1 MFSNFKKRLGV
12 LTAIAVMAALVPA
25 LAASPASAAV
35 ALTATAPAS
44 GALHSACPAG
54 SAAAGGFTD
63 TTSTDVDCIK
73 MHGITTGVTAT
84 TYEPSSNIPRW
95 QMALYLTRFA
105 TAAGVTLGSG
115 ADQGFTDISGY
126 SAAIQTAINQIKQ
139 LGVTTGTTATTYS
152 PDDNVT
158 REQMAMFVERML
170 AKSTA
175 GIGGSGATATYSGK
189 ISSATK
195 TYNYTDIDAGGVTY
209 EGHEAIAEIY
219 HLGIPGHAK
228 TVTTFSPA
236 AAITRADMA
245 TWMTNALAHTNARPA
260 GVWVQVTGA
269 SANTLFGSTA
279 QTLHISHRDDNRAAV
294 PGTLVDVFS
303 DLTAANTDPFSAT
316 TGLCTAANTTE
327 LGNAG
332 TECAVDLGDVSTDSK
347 GNVGGTTGV
356 AGGTV
361 TAATTVTYWAH
372 TGAVGTKFNNLT
384 MTANTV
390 SRSQLTAASVL
401 KLTNTIPTNNVMDST
416 DAAFELV
423 KYGTSVTITGTAMT
437 SATGSVVA
445 GAFGV
450 KVVDTVIT
458 VGDDG
463 VAGNLANS
471 NGTDVTTSVTTTT
484 GATSAGVWTHTLTQ
498 ADPTPVG
505 TALSATTSR
514 THTTSVISIDLD
526 ANGTYET
533 AAGTVSLAWDDN
545 AAGAKSATLTEG
557 SYWGLGLAL
566 ASGGVSRTA
575 TATVYDQYGTGVAN
589 HAVVFT
595 GACATGTGDC
605 GESFT
610 DNTSR
615 TTNSVGVATLS
626 YTDVLT
632 ATGKETTTAT
642 PSGVTAAT
650 STYYRIDGTTPN
662 HTEVDNSSI
671 DGAVVG
677 TTFTLA
683 ATTGVA
689 TFAAN
694 HGLTTGEEVYF
705 VQQPRSAAIG
715 GHITVATGNADAW
728 LTAGD
733 LTGSVAVGEQVLFTT
748 APNAATNIS
757 ANVCYWVTE
766 LTSTTSIGISA
777 TRGGTNISTGANSDA
792 NGVLVKCTVPA
803 GPYFFTSTADTTGTF
818 HPTRTTSALGV
829 ASYSTKISD
838 AVASATNGGIARVV
852 GRAAVHDSDEMMEV
866 VINDAANNAF
876 IVEQRSKV
884 GDYDYMRYVYDS
896 GDQFNIYGDTVT
908 NADLATTANATAASL
923 ATFQTHL
930 AAKMNA
936 VTGVGNAGNQ
946 GDIFSISNYVNGNA
960 GGGVSVFSLGS

>member
-1 MFSNFKKRLGV
+1 
-12 LTAIAVMAALVPA
+12 
-25 LAASPASAAV
+25 
-35 ALTATAPAS
+35 
-44 GALHSACPAG
+44 
-54 SAAAGGFTD
+54 
-63 TTSTDVDCIK
+63 
-73 MHGITTGVTAT
+73 
-84 TYEPSSNIPRW
+84 
-95 QMALYLTRFA
+95 
-105 TAAGVTLGSG
+105 
-115 ADQGFTDISGY
+115 
-126 SAAIQTAINQIKQ
+126 
-139 LGVTTGTTATTYS
+139 
-152 PDDNVT
+152 
-158 REQMAMFVERML
+158 
-170 AKSTA
+170 
-175 GIGGSGATATYSGK
+175 
-189 ISSATK
+189 
-195 TYNYTDIDAGGVTY
+195 
-209 EGHEAIAEIY
+209 
-219 HLGIPGHAK
+219 
-228 TVTTFSPA
+228 
-236 AAITRADMA
+236 
-245 TWMTNALAHTNARPA
+245 MTNALAHTNARPA

-269 SANTLFGSTA
+269 AANTSFGSRA
-279 QTLHISHRDDNRAAV
+279 MTLHISHRDDNRAAV

-316 TGLCTAANTTE
+316 TGLCVAANTTE

-390 SRSQLTAASVL
+390 SRSQSTAASVL
-401 KLTNTIPTNNVMDST
+401 KLTNTIPTNNINDST
-416 DAAFELV
+416 DTAFELV
-423 KYGTSVTITGTAMT
+423 RYGTSVTITGTAMT

-450 KVVDTVIT
+450 KVVDTVIALA
-458 VGDDG
+458 DDG
-463 VAGNLANS
+463 AGADNS
-471 NGTDVTTSVTTTT
+471 AGDVTTSVTTTT

-505 TALSATTSR
+505 TALSAVTSR
-514 THTTSVISIDLD
+514 TQTTSVITVDLTGD
-526 ANGTYET
+526 GTYET
-533 AAGTVSLAWDDN
+533 AAGTVSISWDDN
-545 AAGAKSATLTEG
+545 PALASTTTLTEG
-557 SYWGLGLAL
+557 SYWGLGAAL
-566 ASGGVSRTA
+566 AAGGVSRTA
-575 TATVYDQYGTGVAN
+575 TATVYDQFGTGVAN

-610 DNTSR
+610 DSSAR

-642 PSGVTAAT
+642 PTGVTAAT

-662 HTEVDNSSI
+662 HTEADSSSV

-694 HGLTTGEEVYF
+694 HGLTTGEEVYLH
-705 VQQPRSAAIG
+705 QQPRSAAIG
-715 GHITVATGNADAW
+715 GNITVAVASSAGGNW

-733 LTGSVAVGEQVLFTT
+733 ISGSVAVGEQVLFTT
-748 APNAATNIS
+748 APASATNIT
-757 ANVCYWVTE
+757 ANVCYWVTAVNGA
-766 LTSTTSIGISA
+766 THFNISA
-777 TRGGTNISTGANSDA
+777 TRGGSNLVSGANSTGD
-792 NGVLVKCTVPA
+792 GVLVKCTVPA
-803 GPYFFTSTADTTGTF
+803 GPYFFTSTGDTTGTF